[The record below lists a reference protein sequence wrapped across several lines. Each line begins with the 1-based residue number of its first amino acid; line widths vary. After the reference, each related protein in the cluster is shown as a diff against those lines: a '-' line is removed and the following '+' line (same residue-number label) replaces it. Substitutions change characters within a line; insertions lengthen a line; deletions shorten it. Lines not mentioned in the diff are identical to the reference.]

1 MQVINAIR
9 QGSRSPAT
17 ILRHDFQSLVTD
29 QQQQWLTQPQSPRLP
44 TPASTLESQT
54 RDSDTDFILYPSP
67 TQRHSTLVPATALTD
82 PNYLFASPYNGQVQL
97 QGQTSTSTQRVG
109 NIYGSSAISSN
120 GLRSGLR
127 ASSASSPTIHRQ
139 RAYSRPP
146 VPLFPNNSTGT
157 VHQHQHNSELN
168 LQGTLPISPKSKPAL
183 TKLDMDYVD
192 WSRAGAEASVTDN
205 LSASEEFTNV
215 TLGRNN
221 LFSANSSYDS
231 FDNVSAYTVSPQDT
245 MLDASSAPGS
255 GVFSHLATPES
266 ACLES
271 PNISYLNDS
280 PFSRAMDINENW
292 PSLFPESEENKPQVT
307 TINPLQISSPTQLVA
322 PEMSR
327 TSSSGQTSSRSSH
340 QGGRPST
347 SSGITKRRTQ
357 PLPDISLDHPDPVI
371 AKRQRN
377 TLAARK
383 SRQRRV
389 EQIEGLENEVSR
401 LEMERDLWRTRAM
414 ELGHCGF

>member
-1 MQVINAIR
+1 MP

-44 TPASTLESQT
+44 TPASSRESQT
-54 RDSDTDFILYPSP
+54 RDSDTDFILFPSP
-67 TQRHSTLVPATALTD
+67 TQRHSTLVPATAPTD

-97 QGQTSTSTQRVG
+97 QRQTSTSTQRVG

-120 GLRSGLR
+120 GLHSGLR

-168 LQGTLPISPKSKPAL
+168 LQGTSPCSTITKPVL
-183 TKLDMDYVD
+183 TRSDMEYVD
-192 WSRAGAEASVTDN
+192 WSRAGAEASPADS
-205 LSASEEFTNV
+205 LRASEEFANV
-215 TLGRNN
+215 ILGGNQPV
-221 LFSANSSYDS
+221 SANSSYDS
-231 FDNVSAYTVSPQDT
+231 LENVSSYTVSPQDT

-255 GVFSHLATPES
+255 GFFSNLATPES

-271 PNISYLNDS
+271 PKVSYLNDS
-280 PFSRAMDINENW
+280 PFSRTMDINENW
-292 PSLFPESEENKPQVT
+292 SSLFPDAEETKPQIT
-307 TINPLQISSPTQLVA
+307 TVNPLQISSPTQHVA
-322 PEMSR
+322 PAMSR

-340 QGGRPST
+340 QGGRPTT
-347 SSGITKRRTQ
+347 SSGVSKRRTQ
-357 PLPDISLDHPDPVI
+357 PLPDISLDHPDPVV

-389 EQIEGLENEVSR
+389 EQIEGLEIEVSR
-401 LEMERDLWRTRAM
+401 LRTERDMWKTRAM